1 MEEIGVLGDDNSTAC
16 ARGQPCL
23 LSACCCEH
31 CAVTIECN
39 SYLCL
44 Q

>member
-1 MEEIGVLGDDNSTAC
+1 MEGIGVLGDDNSTAC
-16 ARGQPCL
+16 ECKAV
-23 LSACCCEH
+23 SHACVRYCEQ
-31 CAVTIECN
+31 CTVTIECN